1 MYLRQSNKWNE
12 WLLQEGVEDIG
23 LPPAISFFL
32 RQQNDAFGPV
42 ENKHLTWIGNL
53 VKNARSDLLL
63 PRENLM
69 EIRRQLK
76 QAVRYT
82 LEARGVPVTGSKS
95 YDESWNEAMG
105 ELWAEAL
112 APLMEYRDQVAQTSP
127 NITDIKKF
135 KKRFMK
141 NLRRLEISPQFIK
154 GFDAYVDNRMERG
167 VAGAFM
173 MFVKP
178 IMLLLSED
186 PAAYKD
192 LSTRDDG
199 FVEDRH
205 LLRVAGTNAQQ
216 ILDNPPKAEDQVI
229 HQFDNGYFWYD
240 IRSHA
245 CGFEGKKMGHCGR
258 GEQGQLYSLRIGEK
272 RNVKPMV
279 TVEFDGSTMYQIK
292 GKANMAPKE
301 DLWPYIDWFIENMGV
316 DKIAEH
322 GSHSNDVAGFN
333 AMLDYLQEK
342 HPDLDQASSWST
354 EATELLNQW
363 EGSIEQD
370 SQTFLEINWPG
381 GPDDVQEVDVLLRHQ
396 VFWPVKDIIVGEDT
410 HRLRWEI
417 TRDAQKIAN
426 DTLYPNPQLL
436 GRLAEVFARGVQD
449 SQTAMIRLELIW
461 SQSFEPDDID
471 DQDTIKPELE
481 HLETYLEDLTNIS
494 GWLIS
499 PDAAPDDA
507 EFNYN
512 GFFEGVMK
520 KLEEYGVYRDIAGE
534 IDAEKER
541 DRSDQMD
548 LPLGQ
553 SAGEMDYDYGLSE
566 SRIIQRWSKI
576 IK

>member
-1 MYLRQSNKWNE
+1 
-12 WLLQEGVEDIG
+12 
-23 LPPAISFFL
+23 
-32 RQQNDAFGPV
+32 
-42 ENKHLTWIGNL
+42 
-53 VKNARSDLLL
+53 
-63 PRENLM
+63 
-69 EIRRQLK
+69 
-76 QAVRYT
+76 
-82 LEARGVPVTGSKS
+82 
-95 YDESWNEAMG
+95 
-105 ELWAEAL
+105 
-112 APLMEYRDQVAQTSP
+112 
-127 NITDIKKF
+127 
-135 KKRFMK
+135 
-141 NLRRLEISPQFIK
+141 
-154 GFDAYVDNRMERG
+154 
-167 VAGAFM
+167 
-173 MFVKP
+173 
-178 IMLLLSED
+178 
-186 PAAYKD
+186 
-192 LSTRDDG
+192 
-199 FVEDRH
+199 
-205 LLRVAGTNAQQ
+205 
-216 ILDNPPKAEDQVI
+216 
-229 HQFDNGYFWYD
+229 
-240 IRSHA
+240 
-245 CGFEGKKMGHCGR
+245 
-258 GEQGQLYSLRIGEK
+258 
-272 RNVKPMV
+272 
-279 TVEFDGSTMYQIK
+279 
-292 GKANMAPKE
+292 MAPKE

-322 GSHSNDVAGFN
+322 GSHSNDAAGFN
-333 AMLDYLQEK
+333 AMLEYLQEK

-417 TRDAQKIAN
+417 TRDAQKIAR

-534 IDAEKER
+534 IDAQDAR
-541 DRSDQMD
+541 DDTDQME
-548 LPLGQ
+548 LPLRQ

>member
-12 WLLQEGVEDIG
+12 YLLQEGVEDIG
-23 LPPAISFFL
+23 LPPAIAFFL

-69 EIRRQLK
+69 EIRRQLQ
-76 QAVRYT
+76 QAVRTT
-82 LEARGVPVTGSKS
+82 LQKRGIEDKEVF
-95 YDESWNEAMG
+95 G

-112 APLMEYRDQVAQTSP
+112 APLMEYRDEAAQTSP
-127 NITDIKKF
+127 NIMDIKKF

-141 NLRRLEISPQFIK
+141 NLRKLEIEPKFIK
-154 GFDAYVDNRMERG
+154 GFDAYVDNRMTKG
-167 VAGAFM
+167 VEGAFM
-173 MFVKP
+173 MFIKP
-178 IMLLLSED
+178 IMLLLAED

-192 LSTRDDG
+192 LSTREEG
-199 FVEDRH
+199 FVAPNH
-205 LLRVAGTNAQQ
+205 LLRVVGTNAQQ

-229 HQFDNGYFWYD
+229 HEFDNGYFWYD

-258 GEQGQLYSLRIGEK
+258 GEHGQLYSLRVGEK

-301 DLWPYIDWFIENMGV
+301 DLWPYIDWFIENMDV

-322 GSHSNDVAGFN
+322 GSHSNDADGFD
-333 AMLDYLQEK
+333 AMLEYLREK
-342 HPDLDQASSWST
+342 HPDLDQASSWSA
-354 EATELLNQW
+354 EATELIEQW
-363 EGSIEQD
+363 ESSIEQD
-370 SQTFLEINWPG
+370 SQTFLEIDWPG
-381 GPDDVQEVDVLLRHQ
+381 GPDDVQEVGIVLRHQ

-417 TRDAQKIAN
+417 TRDAQKIAR

-449 SQTAMIRLELIW
+449 SQTAMIRLELVW

-471 DQDTIKPELE
+471 DQDTIQPELK
-481 HLETYLEDLTNIS
+481 HLETFLEEMSNVA
-494 GWLIS
+494 GWITS
-499 PDAAPDDA
+499 PHAAPDDA
-507 EFNYN
+507 DFNYN

-534 IDAEKER
+534 IDAQDAR
-541 DRSDQMD
+541 DDTDQMD
-548 LPLGQ
+548 LPLQ
-553 SAGEMDYDYGLSE
+553 E
-566 SRIIQRWSKI
+566 SRIIQRWSQI

>member
-1 MYLRQSNKWNE
+1 
-12 WLLQEGVEDIG
+12 
-23 LPPAISFFL
+23 
-32 RQQNDAFGPV
+32 
-42 ENKHLTWIGNL
+42 
-53 VKNARSDLLL
+53 
-63 PRENLM
+63 
-69 EIRRQLK
+69 
-76 QAVRYT
+76 
-82 LEARGVPVTGSKS
+82 
-95 YDESWNEAMG
+95 MG

-154 GFDAYVDNRMERG
+154 GFEAYVDNRMIKG
-167 VAGAFM
+167 VEGAFM

-186 PAAYKD
+186 PVAYRD
-192 LSTRDDG
+192 LSTRDEG
-199 FVEDRH
+199 FVEDHH
-205 LLRVAGTNAQQ
+205 LLRVVGTNAQQ

-229 HQFDNGYFWYD
+229 HEFDNGYFWYD

-258 GEQGQLYSLRIGEK
+258 GEQGQLYSLRVGEK

-301 DLWPYIDWFIENMGV
+301 DLWPYIDWFIENMDV

-322 GSHSNDVAGFN
+322 GSHSNDVAGFDE
-333 AMLDYLQEK
+333 MLEYLREK
-342 HPDLDQASSWST
+342 HPDLDQTSSWSA
-354 EATELLNQW
+354 EATELIEQW
-363 EGSIEQD
+363 ESSIEQD
-370 SQTFLEINWPG
+370 SQTSLEIDWPG
-381 GPDDVQEVDVLLRHQ
+381 GPDDVQEVGIVLRHQ

-417 TRDAQKIAN
+417 TRDAQKIAR

-436 GRLAEVFARGVQD
+436 GRLAEVFARGKQD
-449 SQTAMIRLELIW
+449 SQTAMIRLELVW

-471 DQDTIKPELE
+471 DEDTIKPELQ
-481 HLETYLEDLTNIS
+481 HLESFLEDVTNMS
-494 GWLIS
+494 GWLTS
-499 PDAAPDDA
+499 PNAAPEEA
-507 EFNYN
+507 EFDYN

-534 IDAEKER
+534 IDAQ
-541 DRSDQMD
+541 DAQDDTDQME
-548 LPLGQ
+548 LPLRQ
-553 SAGEMDYDYGLSE
+553 SAGEMDLDYGLSE

>member
-12 WLLQEGVEDIG
+12 YLLQEGVEDIG

-69 EIRRQLK
+69 EIRRQLQ
-76 QAVRYT
+76 QAVRTT
-82 LEARGVPVTGSKS
+82 LEKRGIEDKEVF
-95 YDESWNEAMG
+95 G

-112 APLMEYRDQVAQTSP
+112 APLMEYRDEAAQTSP

-141 NLRRLEISPQFIK
+141 NLRKLEIEPKFIK
-154 GFDAYVDNRMERG
+154 GFDSYVDNRMERG

-186 PAAYKD
+186 PASYRD
-192 LSTRDDG
+192 LATRDEG
-199 FVEDRH
+199 FVEDHH
-205 LLRVAGTNAQQ
+205 LLRVVGTNAQE

-229 HQFDNGYFWYD
+229 HEFDNGYFWYD

-258 GEQGQLYSLRIGEK
+258 GEHGQLYSLRVGEK

-322 GSHSNDVAGFN
+322 GSHSSDVAGFD
-333 AMLDYLQEK
+333 AMVDYLQEK

-370 SQTFLEINWPG
+370 SETTLEINWPG
-381 GPDDVQEVDVLLRHQ
+381 GPDGVQEVDVVLRHQ
-396 VFWPVKDIIVGEDT
+396 AFWPVKDIIVDEDT

-417 TRDAQKIAN
+417 KQDAQSIAN
-426 DTLYPNPQLL
+426 DTLYPNPIIHS
-436 GRLAEVFARGVQD
+436 ADVFARGVQD
-449 SQTAMIRLELIW
+449 SQTAMIRIEMAW

-471 DQDTIKPELE
+471 DEETVKPELE
-481 HLETYLEDLTNIS
+481 HLESFLEDLTNIS
-494 GWLIS
+494 DWLTS
-499 PDAAPDDA
+499 PNAAPEEA
-507 EFNYN
+507 EFDYN
-512 GFFEGVMK
+512 EFHEAVQK
-520 KLEEYGVYRDIAGE
+520 RLEAYGVYRDIAGE

-541 DRSDQMD
+541 ERSDQMD

>member
-82 LEARGVPVTGSKS
+82 LDARGVPVTGSKS

-186 PAAYKD
+186 PVAYRD
-192 LSTRDDG
+192 LSTRDEG
-199 FVEDRH
+199 FVEDHH
-205 LLRVAGTNAQQ
+205 LLRVVGTNAQE

-229 HQFDNGYFWYD
+229 HEFDNGYFWYD
-240 IRSHA
+240 IQSQSCDYEA
-245 CGFEGKKMGHCGR
+245 KKMGHCGR
-258 GEQGQLYSLRIGEK
+258 GEDAQLYSLRVGEK

-279 TVEFDGSTMYQIK
+279 TVEFDGSTVYQIK
-292 GKANMAPKE
+292 GKANAAPKE
-301 DLWPYIDWFIENMGV
+301 DLWPYIDWFLENMGA
-316 DKIAEH
+316 DKIVEVGKHSSDGIGFAE
-322 GSHSNDVAGFN
+322 
-333 AMLDYLQEK
+333 MLEYLKQK
-342 HPDLDQASSWST
+342 HPDLKWSSSWST
-354 EATELLNQW
+354 EANELLNQW
-363 EGSIEQD
+363 EPSIQQD
-370 SQTFLEINWPG
+370 SQTSLEIDYPG
-381 GPDDVQEVDVLLRHQ
+381 GPEEVQEATIILRHQ
-396 VFWPVKDIIVGEDT
+396 AFWPVKDIIVDEET

-417 TRDAQKIAN
+417 VQDAEKIAA
-426 DTLYPNPQLL
+426 DTLYPNPTVHS
-436 GRLAEVFARGVQD
+436 ADVFARGVQD
-449 SQTAMIRLELIW
+449 SQAAMIRIELVW
-461 SQSFEPDDID
+461 ARTFEPDDID
-471 DQDTIKPELE
+471 DEETVQPELE
-481 HLETYLEDLTNIS
+481 DLETFLQDLTNIS
-494 GWLIS
+494 DWLTS
-499 PDAAPDDA
+499 PIAAHEDDQ
-507 EFNYN
+507 FDYN
-512 GFFEGVMK
+512 SFHEEVQE
-520 KLEEYGVYRDIAGE
+520 KLEALGVYRDLAGE
-534 IDAEKER
+534 IDAEEKR
-541 DRSDQMD
+541 DSAQMD
-548 LPLGQ
+548 LPLRQ

>member
-82 LEARGVPVTGSKS
+82 LDARGVPVTGSES
-95 YDESWNEAMG
+95 YDEAWNEAMG

-173 MFVKP
+173 MFIKP

-186 PAAYKD
+186 PVAYKD

-199 FVEDRH
+199 FVEDHH
-205 LLRVAGTNAQQ
+205 LLRVVGTNAQQ

-258 GEQGQLYSLRIGEK
+258 GEQGQLYSLRVGEK

-322 GSHSNDVAGFN
+322 GSHSSDVAGFD
-333 AMLDYLQEK
+333 AMVDYLQER

-370 SQTFLEINWPG
+370 SETTLEINWPG
-381 GPDDVQEVDVLLRHQ
+381 GPDGVQEVDVVLRHQ
-396 VFWPVKDIIVGEDT
+396 AFWPVKDIIVDEDT

-417 TRDAQKIAN
+417 KQDAQSIAN
-426 DTLYPNPQLL
+426 DTLYPNPIIHS
-436 GRLAEVFARGVQD
+436 ADVFARGVQD
-449 SQTAMIRLELIW
+449 SQTAMIRIEMAW

-471 DQDTIKPELE
+471 DEETVKPELE
-481 HLETYLEDLTNIS
+481 HLESFLDEVSSIS
-494 GWLIS
+494 AWLYS
-499 PDAAPDDA
+499 PNAAPEEA
-507 EFNYN
+507 EFDYN
-512 GFFEGVMK
+512 EFHEKVQK
-520 KLEEYGVYRDIAGE
+520 RLEAYGVYRDIAGE